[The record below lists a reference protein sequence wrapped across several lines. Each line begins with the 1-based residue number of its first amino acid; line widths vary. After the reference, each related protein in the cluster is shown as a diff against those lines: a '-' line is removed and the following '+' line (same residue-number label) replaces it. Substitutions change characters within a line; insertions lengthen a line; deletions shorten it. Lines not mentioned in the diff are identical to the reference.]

1 MSVTPEQI
9 IGAVEELKA
18 AHQFLFIDG
27 LDWTVGIKK
36 KEHST
41 LEGVINEALRFP
53 EQIEASIK
61 YLGMCSRTK
70 GRRVWPDTYCLKHE
84 VESFTNGWISH
95 TSFLVACQLDGWSI
109 ISSPD
114 RSWAGRLCIGARRPC
129 AIVGGG

>member
-9 IGAVEELKA
+9 VEAVLALKE
-18 AHQFLFIDG
+18 AHPALCVDG
-27 LDWTVGIKK
+27 LNRTVGEIGRDRPTV
-36 KEHST
+36 EAVT
-41 LEGVINEALRFP
+41 REALRFP

-61 YLGMCSRTK
+61 YLSMCSRTK

-84 VESFTNGWISH
+84 VESFTGGWVSH

-129 AIVGGG
+129 ALP